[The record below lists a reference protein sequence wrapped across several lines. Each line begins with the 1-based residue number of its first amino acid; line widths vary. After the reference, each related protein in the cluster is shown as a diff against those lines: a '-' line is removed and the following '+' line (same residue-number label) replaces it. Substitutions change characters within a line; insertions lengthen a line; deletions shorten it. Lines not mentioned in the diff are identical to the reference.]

1 MRKKVKTNGSTSSH
15 LMCTVGLAMD
25 RVPVNSARQQGKLRS
40 TVDMTPFEQ
49 FDLSDLVFSA
59 LEWRAALAQSG
70 AARLAQ
76 SICRPN
82 FLILPHICTIVS
94 HCGVNVHFVL
104 SHPRHGG

>member
-1 MRKKVKTNGSTSSH
+1 METQKSDFDQTRWTTLLFNAN
-15 LMCTVGLAMD
+15 CVGLVMD

-59 LEWRAALAQSG
+59 LEWRVALAQSG

-76 SICRPN
+76 SICRPT
-82 FLILPHICTIVS
+82 FWSSLTSAPS
-94 HCGVNVHFVL
+94 
-104 SHPRHGG
+104 